1 MNWKNTIILFSGYYR
16 LVICLVVQSLI
27 TFTNPALS
35 QSTEDPTKKGNDTS
49 IANVDEAAFLSLPG
63 GKYFNAIYQGDFQ
76 TQDKIAWD
84 YLLKIK
90 NGDKNDLIMG
100 MFMSSFGAAF
110 NVAKKDMTILEEIIV
125 HYIAMTSDRKQEC
138 FRPGAIKK
146 TYTYNNP
153 EIVYEDGTRIP
164 ASRIEAIYRYNKEFS
179 PICDALCERQGTLK
193 MVAQGVNFKR
203 TKLDVLELYD
213 GVNELVN
220 SYSCTSPEVLK
231 FEANLIELL
240 KREMEQPG
248 STRRNTFNAALN
260 APRPLTPLEKINA
273 ADAEFEAIGKR
284 VDERNRKLFANN
296 KYLNEQFMADNKKRD
311 GVVELPSG
319 MQYIMLK
326 TGEGPHPELEDTVTM
341 LQSAWTPDGTLRTK
355 EGKELEPFSF
365 VVSSNVYN
373 HIKEGIRLLQPGGK
387 IKLFIPSKLMYS
399 EYPTM
404 ASWANQNPIM
414 IYEYELL
421 SIN

>member
-1 MNWKNTIILFSGYYR
+1 MIWRTNFTLYSGHSK
-16 LVICLVVQSLI
+16 LVIYLI
-27 TFTNPALS
+27 LQAVLIFTHPALS
-35 QSTEDPTKKGNDTS
+35 QHTNEPIEQS
-49 IANVDEAAFLSLPG
+49 NVISDKNAPETAFLSLPG
-63 GKYFNAIYQGDFQ
+63 GKYLNAIYQGDFQ
-76 TQDKIAWD
+76 AQNDIAWD

-90 NGDKNDLIMG
+90 NGDQNDLIMG
-100 MFMSSFGAAF
+100 MFVSSFGAAF
-110 NVAKKDMTILEEIIV
+110 NVAKEDMTVLEEIIV
-125 HYIAMTSDRKQEC
+125 HYLAMTSDRKPEC
-138 FRPGAIKK
+138 FRPGAIRK

-153 EIVYEDGTRIP
+153 KIVYEDGTIIP
-164 ASRIEAIYRYNKEFS
+164 ASRIEAIYRYNKEFG

-213 GVNELVN
+213 GVNELVKN
-220 SYSCTSPEVLK
+220 YSCTSPEVLQ

-240 KREMEQPG
+240 KHEMEQ
-248 STRRNTFNAALN
+248 SASIRRNTFNAALN
-260 APRPLTPLEKINA
+260 APRPLTPLEKIKA

-284 VDERNRKLFANN
+284 VDERNRKLLVTN
-296 KYLNEQFMADNKKRD
+296 KYLKEQFMTDNKKRD
-311 GVVELPSG
+311 GVVELSSG

-341 LQSAWTPDGTLRTK
+341 LQSALNPDGTLRSN

-387 IKLFIPSKLMYS
+387 IKLFIPSKLMFA

-404 ASWANQNPIM
+404 ASYSNQNPIM